1 MPEML
6 PCPLLMNRYNNP
18 AFNIA
23 EDSEGEPTAATDT
36 ADADNYLDPE
46 RDYELIN
53 DLRKFILNNGEAEEL
68 EDAHYA
74 ACDKS

>member
-1 MPEML
+1 MGLGPTDPDGQAGRQRE
-6 PCPLLMNRYNNP
+6 
-18 AFNIA
+18 A
-23 EDSEGEPTAATDT
+23 EAAES
-36 ADADNYLDPE
+36 DNYLDPE

-53 DLRKFILNNGEAEEL
+53 DLRKFIMNNAGEEADEL